1 MKKIIIIIAAVL
13 AAGAVATSVILI
25 QSKLG
30 KGNPQEQMNASS
42 VSGSADHP
50 AQEEGDDPFSVLLNA
65 NIGDKVTTGVTY
77 DTVGGKVQD
86 NWYKLDENDE
96 NIYLI
101 YGDYYKTEYI
111 SDALLLSYSKNWDNG
126 KSWQTAITKMG
137 TYSLTASSG
146 SLLVDFMLDTN
157 NWALISVGFE
167 EAFPYRTISAVG
179 SPTKEQIEAASEKVG
194 GLGYDFNPN
203 TAPSMIR
210 PHPGAQ
216 PFDGCYGYWL
226 ATYTK
231 TSSLYEVRCNQGGI
245 RDTFVSNGD
254 ALRPVVCI
262 SKTQRERTGEEESR
276 DRAVEAASEQA
287 EEVNKELSK
296 GTFQLGEFTLH
307 YGKYISDDKKS
318 SYTLNED
325 GSLVYESENGMH
337 YTGKWEVKESEY
349 DGWALFLTDDAGEE
363 KMYWS
368 GGDDWFDTAFVA
380 TMTYR
385 YSSEETQHG
394 ASDLAETFSVG
405 DFTLHF
411 GRYIS
416 EDGLETY
423 EIRSDGTYERK
434 YEQTAGD
441 TGSWRLGTNSSGEH
455 LIIFDGETSSLFGE
469 FVVTADDTFCFRYR
483 FSTTYTYAG
492 E

>member
-1 MKKIIIIIAAVL
+1 MKKIMIIATAAL
-13 AAGAVATSVILI
+13 AAAAVITSVLILHSRSDKEDL
-25 QSKLG
+25 QKQL
-30 KGNPQEQMNASS
+30 NAGS
-42 VSGSADHP
+42 VTELTDDSTK
-50 AQEEGDDPFSVLLNA
+50 EEENDPFSLLLNA
-65 NIGDKVTTGVTY
+65 NIGDKVITGVTF
-77 DTVGGKVQD
+77 DTVGSKVPD
-86 NWYKLDENDE
+86 NWYKLDEDDE
-96 NIYLI
+96 NIYLL
-101 YGDYYKTEYI
+101 YGDYYKTEFI
-111 SDALLLSYSKNWDNG
+111 SDALLSSYSKSWDNG
-126 KSWQTAITKMG
+126 KSWETAITKMG
-137 TYSLTASSG
+137 AYSLTASSG

-157 NWALISVGFE
+157 NWALISVSFE

-203 TAPSMIR
+203 TVPSMIR

-262 SKTQRERTGEEESR
+262 SKTQRERTSEEESR

-325 GSLVYESENGMH
+325 GSLVYESENGIR
-337 YTGKWEVKESEY
+337 YTGKWEAKESEY
-349 DGWALFLTDDAGEE
+349 DGWALFLTDETGEE

-368 GGDDWFDTAFVA
+368 GGDDWFDTAFMA

-385 YSSEETQHG
+385 YSSENSGSSTG
-394 ASDLAETFSVG
+394 VGETFSAG

-411 GRYIS
+411 GKYIS

-423 EIRSDGTYERK
+423 YIRSDGTYKRE
-434 YEQTAGD
+434 YEQTTGD